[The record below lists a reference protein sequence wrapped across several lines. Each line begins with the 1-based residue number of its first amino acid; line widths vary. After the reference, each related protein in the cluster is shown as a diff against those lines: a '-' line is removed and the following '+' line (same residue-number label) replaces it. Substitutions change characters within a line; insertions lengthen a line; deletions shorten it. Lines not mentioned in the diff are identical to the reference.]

1 MGEKNPSVG
10 KEPINTKLHSKADRG
25 GDEESTQ
32 AYVLVRRGDNKDMQM
47 KATWYQIVIKP
58 SK

>member
-1 MGEKNPSVG
+1 MTEFKVFNTAQG
-10 KEPINTKLHSKADRG
+10 KHYTKLHSKADRG

-47 KATWYQIVIKP
+47 KATWY
-58 SK
+58 